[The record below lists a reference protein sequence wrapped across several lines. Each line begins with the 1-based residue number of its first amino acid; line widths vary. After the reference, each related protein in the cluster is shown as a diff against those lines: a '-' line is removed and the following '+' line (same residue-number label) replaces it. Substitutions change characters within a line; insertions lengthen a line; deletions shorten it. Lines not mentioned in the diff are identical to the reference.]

1 MSYDRHLLDIAC
13 CPVTRAPLEPMPAD
27 TLNRLNA
34 RIAAGQCM
42 TVTNRAVSEPLEDG
56 LVTRDGRIAY
66 PVRDD
71 LPILLE
77 EHGMHLGQLD

>member
-1 MSYDRHLLDIAC
+1 MSFDRHLLDIAC
-13 CPVTRAPLEPMPAD
+13 CPVTRAPLEPMPAA
-27 TLNRLNA
+27 TLARLNA
-34 RIAAGQCM
+34 RIEAGQCT
-42 TVTNRAVSEPLEDG
+42 TVTKKAVTEPLNECV
-56 LVTRDGRIAY
+56 VTRDGRVAY